1 MRAMNQGAIGGL
13 GSLGGLRLPARFDR
27 KWAAGA
33 FAAVAFVVCWL
44 AAGSRPASEVAL
56 PQFLPPPVAAA
67 APAAPRT
74 GLLPDCAQL
83 IPASIDPAAL
93 LAQPS
98 GSVSVR
104 PVIGTPAPAVDL
116 LARTSCTY
124 HRPAATGKGSAGK
137 GSDMLGQVSLSAFA
151 TPAAAEVQRQRNV
164 AVEQSDP
171 ATVSAPVALGAAHA
185 TRLATPAA
193 TILMTSFDR
202 YTVTTTLPHGLF
214 PPNEENDVLND
225 LTRRALASALEPT
238 TAASPPPAAS
248 SASSAGAT
256 SGVRVSPASTQA
268 STQG

>member
-13 GSLGGLRLPARFDR
+13 GLPAWFDR
-27 KWAAGA
+27 KWAVGVC
-33 FAAVAFVVCWL
+33 AAVVFAVCWL
-44 AAGSRPASEVAL
+44 SAGPRPASEVAL

-67 APAAPRT
+67 APTAPRT

-124 HRPAATGKGSAGK
+124 HRPAAAGKGSAAQGSAAK

-171 ATVSAPVALGAAHA
+171 ATVAAPVALGAAHA

-225 LTRRALASALEPT
+225 LTRRAMASALEPT
-238 TAASPPPAAS
+238 AAASPPPAAS
-248 SASSAGAT
+248 SAASSASAT
-256 SGVRVSPASTQA
+256 SGAKVSPASSQT
-268 STQG
+268 SNQG